1 MNPIM
6 LRELSIRNFAIIDD
20 LSISFEKDLTVL
32 TGETGAGKSIIINA
46 VNLILGSRASPEL
59 IRSSK
64 EAAELEALFEVL
76 PESPAASAAQ
86 AQGFDVSEGLLVRR
100 IIQRN
105 GRHKIYVNGRL
116 STVQMLSTINEHLAS
131 ISGQHAHQ
139 GLLKPEQHLLVLDQ
153 FGGLIELRSRVSES
167 YQQML
172 PLIKEWNALKREQTE
187 QTEHRELL
195 EFQCREIQQAKIAPN
210 EDKELEQERQRL
222 RHAERLYETVGRCID
237 RLYGADGAVVEHV
250 TEISKELQGLS
261 SVDSSLSPLAEK
273 VQEASFQLEDVANDL
288 RGYLHQVVFDSD
300 RLEVVEQRLDL
311 LHRLERKYGG
321 SLESVLARAG
331 EAEEE
336 LKRISSL
343 PEQITEVQ
351 EKLDQLYE
359 KLCKLCRELS
369 KKRKKAAQR
378 FSGKVEHELSSLGM
392 SGTRFEV
399 RFRPS
404 PVDESADTHLLL
416 DNNGIEATGIDRV
429 DFLIAPNVGED
440 LRPLA
445 QIASGGELSRI
456 ILALKAILATTESV
470 ETVIFDEVDA
480 GIGGEVAEVVG
491 RKLQSLARFHQV
503 ICITHLPQIARFGKH
518 HFKIA
523 KGVYKGRTRT
533 GITLLDDKAR
543 VKELARMLGGVK
555 ITKKTLDHAR
565 EMIAGRDPCNDS
577 GPGGSG
583 SVKRGGSKAQNF
595 VPRSGQSS

>member
-1 MNPIM
+1 M

-20 LSISFEKDLTVL
+20 LSISFEKDFTVL

-64 EAAELEALFEVL
+64 EVAELEALFEVL

-116 STVQMLSTINEHLAS
+116 STVQMLSTINEYLAS

-139 GLLKPEQHLLVLDQ
+139 GLLRPEQHLLVLDQ

-172 PLIKEWNALKREQTE
+172 PLIKEWNDLKREQTE
-187 QTEHRELL
+187 QAEHRELL

-491 RKLQSLARFHQV
+491 QKLQSLARFHQV

-533 GITLLDDKAR
+533 GITLLDGKAR

-565 EMIAGRDPCNDS
+565 EMIAGRVARKS
-577 GPGGSG
+577 
-583 SVKRGGSKAQNF
+583 
-595 VPRSGQSS
+595 